1 MISSES
7 IKNASEEENEEEAH
21 PVKIDPSEHHPPRYK
36 LSVLSQSSSIN
47 FWISTWP
54 SGTARR

>member
-47 FWISTWP
+47 FWIST
-54 SGTARR
+54 